1 MPQSK
6 PDPDNLIC
14 LRSLTSRT
22 IAKMQTYN
30 YAGFVGSVVKK
41 GDLYIVSEI
50 TGRPQIVGNGATVE
64 EALLSFEKAVR
75 NRLRETSKHSQRKM
89 IMRKFAKTEAI
100 HSRINA
106 INRAELQRRVD
117 RAERMENRD

>member
-1 MPQSK
+1 MPQTK

-14 LRSLTSRT
+14 LRSLTART
-22 IAKMQTYN
+22 IARMDTYN
-30 YAGFVGSVVKK
+30 YAGFVGSVVKR

-50 TGRPQIVGNGATVE
+50 TGRPEIVGNGATVE
-64 EALLSFEKAVR
+64 DALLDFEKSVR
-75 NRLRETSKHSQRKM
+75 KVLRETSKDSQRKM
-89 IMRKFAKTEAI
+89 LIRRFAKAEAI

-117 RAERMENRD
+117 RAASLENSD